1 MTKIK
6 SKELKHMAV
15 VGGEQLKLEGV
26 DPKVHTGVQ
35 RSWTF
40 NPITAVTMKQS
51 QLART
56 AQMTETCDSLPPQ

>member
-1 MTKIK
+1 
-6 SKELKHMAV
+6 MAV